1 MCVQWQS
8 REVYLKSHK
17 LNTCHWGLTHSS
29 RAIFACGVAKE
40 VKSSGYPPWHWY
52 YNNEQEI
59 SSRHTSPGRLRNQKM
74 EAVAF
79 QKMTLYLI
87 DLSW

>member
-59 SSRHTSPGRLRNQKM
+59 SSRHTRFGLGKRNFFHSIGSSHL
-74 EAVAF
+74 VYC
-79 QKMTLYLI
+79 LP
-87 DLSW
+87 